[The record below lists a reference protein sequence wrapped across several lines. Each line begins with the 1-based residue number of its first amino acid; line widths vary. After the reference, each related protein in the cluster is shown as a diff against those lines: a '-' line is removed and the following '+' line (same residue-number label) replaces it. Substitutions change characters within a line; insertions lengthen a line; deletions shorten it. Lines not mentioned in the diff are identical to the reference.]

1 MEPSPQG
8 RPRDPRRPSSLIVP
22 LIYLSSF
29 VAGIWLLVWLS
40 LLAFSPRA
48 PALRRRWP
56 SRGLLMLLL
65 LIPLGLRAWLEIG
78 LWQYERERAR
88 EKPHSAVLE
97 RPSRLGGIEM
107 PAGTRLKLEL
117 KHQPESFREAEF
129 PIR

>member
-1 MEPSPQG
+1 MIPVAPL
-8 RPRDPRRPSSLIVP
+8 PLIVP

-48 PALRRRWP
+48 RQRLRRRWP

-78 LWQYERERAR
+78 LWQYERERCAR
-88 EKPHSAVLE
+88 KPRTAPCSSALPASE
-97 RPSRLGGIEM
+97 ASRCL
-107 PAGTRLKLEL
+107 PAPG
-117 KHQPESFREAEF
+117 
-129 PIR
+129 

>member
-1 MEPSPQG
+1 MIPVAPL
-8 RPRDPRRPSSLIVP
+8 PLIVP

-48 PALRRRWP
+48 RQRLRRRWP

-78 LWQYERERAR
+78 L
-88 EKPHSAVLE
+88 
-97 RPSRLGGIEM
+97 
-107 PAGTRLKLEL
+107 
-117 KHQPESFREAEF
+117 
-129 PIR
+129 